1 MGERAK
7 PYPTPI
13 SAPKEEET
21 KLFQIYWV
29 FLYILVL
36 PLPTILYQRYWTCQY
51 YLLPL

>member
-21 KLFQIYWV
+21 KLFQIY
-29 FLYILVL
+29 
-36 PLPTILYQRYWTCQY
+36 
-51 YLLPL
+51 